1 MKTSKREEGKKTMPF
16 FFDLSDLK
24 PKQVIPGMQIRVA
37 SGEKIMLSY
46 VDLEQG
52 SEVKDHSHPHEQA
65 GIVIQG
71 EGDFRIGDERR
82 QVKPGDMYLIPSQVI
97 HRLLVTKGPMKVLD
111 IFSPPREE
119 YR

>member
-1 MKTSKREEGKKTMPF
+1 MAF
-16 FFDLSDLK
+16 FFDLRDLK

-52 SEVKDHSHPHEQA
+52 SEVKEHSHPHEQG
-65 GIVIQG
+65 GIVIEG
-71 EGDFRIGDERR
+71 EGDFRIGDER
-82 QVKPGDMYLIPSQVI
+82 QMLKPGDMYIIPSQVI

>member
-1 MKTSKREEGKKTMPF
+1 MPY
-16 FFDLSDLK
+16 FFDLSDLT
-24 PKQVIPGMQIRVA
+24 PKEVIPGMQIRVT
-37 SGEKIMLSY
+37 SGERIMLSY
-46 VDLEQG
+46 VDLEEG

-65 GIVIQG
+65 GIVIEG
-71 EGDFRIGDERR
+71 EGDFRIGDERK
-82 QVKPGDMYLIPSQVI
+82 QVKSGDLYVIPSQVV

>member
-1 MKTSKREEGKKTMPF
+1 MPY
-16 FFDLSDLK
+16 FFDLTDLK
-24 PKQVIPGMQIRVA
+24 AKEVIPGMQIRVA

-46 VDLEQG
+46 VDLEEG
-52 SEVKDHSHPHEQA
+52 SEVKDHTHPHEQA
-65 GIVIQG
+65 GIVIEG

-82 QVKPGDMYLIPSQVI
+82 QVKPGDLYLIPSQVV